1 MDSSRIKQIVEAGLM
16 AGARPLDLER
26 ITGLFGDD
34 TDAPTREEIGA
45 AIEQLQRDCS
55 GRGYELVR
63 VAGGWRYQ
71 VRQELEPWV
80 SRLWEEKPPRYSRAL
95 LETLALIVY
104 RQPITRAEIES
115 IRGVA
120 VSSHIVRTLQEREW
134 IRVLGHKDVPGRPA
148 LYGSTKR
155 FLDDFGLRSLDD
167 LPTLADP
174 VDPDRHD
181 PQFQLGDLEQAM
193 PTGEGD
199 SADSETEDGESP
211 ASPEAEGLVDGEGET
226 LRGSPEPTP
235 LPEIGATDPPP

>member
-1 MDSSRIKQIVEAGLM
+1 M
-16 AGARPLDLER
+16 AGARPLDVDR
-26 ITGLFGDD
+26 IAALFGGD
-34 TDAPTREEIGA
+34 TDAPARDEIGA
-45 AIEQLQRDCS
+45 TLEQLQRECE

-120 VSSHIVRTLQEREW
+120 VSSHIVRTLQDREW

-155 FLDDFGLRSLDD
+155 FLDDFGLTSLDD

-181 PQFQLGDLEQAM
+181 PQFQLGDLEQQPA
-193 PTGEGD
+193 PAAEGE
-199 SADSETEDGESP
+199 SADDAAETGARHP
-211 ASPEAEGLVDGEGET
+211 LPEAEASAVETPESVAVRREPAPEVD
-226 LRGSPEPTP
+226 
-235 LPEIGATDPPP
+235 ATESAP